1 MSTKRSAVRPARRLA
16 AALLTFVF
24 AAAPFGQASALLW
37 NWSYSGTGITAAGT
51 FTTDDT
57 PDGGGHYLITAITGS
72 RNGVAITGLMP
83 AGTPIPGNEPFAIDN
98 LVALGSEQLTGDGF
112 GYQLADGNYVSPFF
126 ASFLSPPG
134 YLEVYSA
141 APFVAGFNNFGPE
154 DSELPITF
162 SAVPVPEPATLLLLA
177 AGIGALGGARRWQC
191 RRSLPCAGGSRG
203 TQPAWLRR
211 RQAPGSASQACLT

>member
-1 MSTKRSAVRPARRLA
+1 MSANPSARRLTRRLA
-16 AALLTFVF
+16 CVALSAALL
-24 AAAPFGQASALLW
+24 AAPFGQASALLW
-37 NWSYSGTGITAAGT
+37 NWSYDGTGITAAGT

-141 APFVAGFNNFGPE
+141 APFTPGFTNFGPE

-162 SAVPVPEPATLLLLA
+162 SAVPVPEPAGLALLLA
-177 AGIGALGGARRWQC
+177 GGLGLGAM
-191 RRSLPCAGGSRG
+191 
-203 TQPAWLRR
+203 RR
-211 RQAPGSASQACLT
+211 RD